1 MSGKII
7 SISISEARG
16 ELKHSVEH
24 AEINQEGIVGDGH
37 SGNWDR
43 QVTLLNHQSFLK
55 TQQDYPQHHF
65 QAGSFAENIQ
75 VDGIDFTQ
83 IKVKTRIRLGRD
95 VVLEVSQIG
104 KEDHPSVV
112 TRAYGVSLLPYEGLF
127 CKVLTPGHIHVND
140 RVEILPASF

>member
-16 ELKHSVEH
+16 ELKHSIEH
-24 AEINQEGIVGDGH
+24 ATINLEGIVGDGH
-37 SGNWDR
+37 SGNWER

-55 TQQDYPQHHF
+55 TQLEYPQHHF
-65 QAGSFAENIQ
+65 LPGSFAENIQ
-75 VDGIDFTQ
+75 VDGLDFTLIQ
-83 IKVKTRIRLGRD
+83 AKTRIRLGED

-112 TRAYGVSLLPYEGLF
+112 TRAFGVSLLPYEGLF
-127 CKVLTPGHIHVND
+127 CKVLFPGHIKVGD
-140 RVEILPASF
+140 RVDVLPASF